1 MILAEINLSFSLLQT
16 TPSIHRGSLKQNKDI
31 LKSVHLFRA
40 VEMETIHEKCS
51 FPRTLKKMV
60 NPRIIKR
67 LQNTTT
73 FTVVSFFF
81 VFLNTGEDP
90 LSDLLESPGRKKP
103 QQQLSNTAEVATTGH
118 GGGSSKVGHSNKSK
132 VMHDLFGLEESPL
145 KTNILQKTKEST
157 EDQSM
162 ASSNNS
168 LR

>member
-1 MILAEINLSFSLLQT
+1 MFL
-16 TPSIHRGSLKQNKDI
+16 
-31 LKSVHLFRA
+31 
-40 VEMETIHEKCS
+40 
-51 FPRTLKKMV
+51 
-60 NPRIIKR
+60 
-67 LQNTTT
+67 
-73 FTVVSFFF
+73 F